1 MENDTLRMPLIGERA
16 PEFTAETTQ
25 GTIMFPSDYKGK
37 WVILFSHPS
46 DFTPV
51 CTTEFMMFE
60 KLRSELE
67 KLNCALVGLSVGNVA
82 SHIAWLHSI
91 REKIEYRG
99 MRNVQVRFP
108 LVADST
114 MEIARMYGMVSPS
127 VSSTKAVRALF
138 FIDPAGIV
146 RATIYYPSTLGRN
159 FDEIIRTLQG
169 LQAVDRYGMAL
180 PADWRPGDDVV
191 VMAADTYPAAE
202 MRADDSG
209 QDGMRCYD
217 WYFCVKTW
225 NSVVRPEQEREKIA
239 ETV

>member
-127 VSSTKAVRALF
+127 VSSTKAVRAAKFTFADAMPSSWFSL
-138 FIDPAGIV
+138 
-146 RATIYYPSTLGRN
+146 RSTL
-159 FDEIIRTLQG
+159 
-169 LQAVDRYGMAL
+169 AAH
-180 PADWRPGDDVV
+180 PAHAIPMTAIVFFSI
-191 VMAADTYPAAE
+191 Y
-202 MRADDSG
+202 
-209 QDGMRCYD
+209 
-217 WYFCVKTW
+217 
-225 NSVVRPEQEREKIA
+225 
-239 ETV
+239 